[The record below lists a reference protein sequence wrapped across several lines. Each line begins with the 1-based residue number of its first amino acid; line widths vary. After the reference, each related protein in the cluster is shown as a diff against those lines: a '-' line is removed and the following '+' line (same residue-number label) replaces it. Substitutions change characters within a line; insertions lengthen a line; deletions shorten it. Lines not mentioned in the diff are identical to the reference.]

1 MLNQAVHRKRKNLV
15 DVCFC
20 VEQEKEINKLIGDFS
35 EKVMITGKPFPT
47 ARRALTAF
55 RRLAD

>member
-35 EKVMITGKPFPT
+35 EKAMITGKPF
-47 ARRALTAF
+47 LTAH
-55 RRLAD
+55 RASNASHKPAD